1 MVCGME
7 LGMQELGGATFV
19 GTVSIVVGDCLMD
32 ASIALSDRVR
42 KGSWML
48 FARRRRA

>member
-19 GTVSIVVGDCLMD
+19 GTVSIVVGD
-32 ASIALSDRVR
+32 
-42 KGSWML
+42 WE
-48 FARRRRA
+48 